1 MRVGD
6 GVGAI
11 VSTVVARMGG
21 GMVSLG
27 YTSRRMQLIV
37 NSDALLSQGVLGA
50 LDKAQDR
57 RLRPRVIRFT
67 IVRQFTGQ
75 VSCGVFRHHS
85 GRAHHICVN
94 TSIDSTKQSN

>member
-27 YTSRRMQLIV
+27 YTSRRMQLFV
-37 NSDALLSQGVLGA
+37 NSDALLFKGVLGA

-57 RLRPRVIRFT
+57 RLRPLEADA
-67 IVRQFTGQ
+67 IVCKLR
-75 VSCGVFRHHS
+75 GVLSQKSWVHWTRHRIVVYVPGLS
-85 GRAHHICVN
+85 G
-94 TSIDSTKQSN
+94 SLS